1 MRCSVN
7 KAYLIFREADHLIET
22 GIVDRYLVGITSPPV
37 MRVHPAVFT
46 KIMFSDVFVPLV
58 AEEFLSSVD

>member
-1 MRCSVN
+1 MRCTISES
-7 KAYLIFREADHLIET
+7 YLIFREAHHSIET

-37 MRVHPAVFT
+37 VRVHPAVFT

>member
-1 MRCSVN
+1 MRCTISES
-7 KAYLIFREADHLIET
+7 YLIFREAHHSIET

>member
-37 MRVHPAVFT
+37 VCVNPAVFT
-46 KIMFSDVFVPLV
+46 KIMFSDVLVPLV
-58 AEEFLSSVD
+58 AEKFLSPVD

>member
-1 MRCSVN
+1 M
-7 KAYLIFREADHLIET
+7 IFREAHHSIET

-37 MRVHPAVFT
+37 VRVHPAVFT

-58 AEEFLSSVD
+58 AKEILNSVD

>member
-1 MRCSVN
+1 MRCTISES
-7 KAYLIFREADHLIET
+7 YLIFREAHHSIET

-46 KIMFSDVFVPLV
+46 KIMLSDAFVPLV
-58 AEEFLSSVD
+58 AKEFIGPIN

>member
-22 GIVDRYLVGITSPPV
+22 GIVDRYLAGITSPPV
-37 MRVHPAVFT
+37 VGVYPAVFT
-46 KIMFSDVFVPLV
+46 KIMLSDVFVPLV
-58 AEEFLSSVD
+58 AKEFLGSIN